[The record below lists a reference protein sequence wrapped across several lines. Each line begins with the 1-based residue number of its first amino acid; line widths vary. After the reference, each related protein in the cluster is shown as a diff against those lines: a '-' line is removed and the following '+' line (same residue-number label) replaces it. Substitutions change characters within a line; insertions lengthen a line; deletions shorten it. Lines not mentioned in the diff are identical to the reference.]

1 MDACGVCLFVC
12 MRMCECVRGGGTK
25 PNFMHLTSLHM
36 QLILIPDV
44 KNHLSLGT
52 LGECPAGVRL

>member
-1 MDACGVCLFVC
+1 M
-12 MRMCECVRGGGTK
+12 RGGGTK
-25 PNFMHLTSLHM
+25 PNFMHSTLLHM

-52 LGECPAGVRL
+52 LGEDLAEVRL